1 MGDYGVCDYFLDN
14 KALMGQTAPQKNN
27 QSKASPRHLKLSYM
41 LRAIAC
47 LLLLGLYLSL
57 FAQDFS
63 HDPYLIG
70 FILLHTLIYPHI
82 VYRLVRTREQDAAA
96 TLLDAFLYGLAT
108 GFTGLNPYLVAV
120 LITGNSMTNLA
131 TGGASF
137 FLKGIASQLV
147 GAILGFAYMGF
158 EFRESLP
165 LLSLILASVSLLLYT
180 SVLALSIFKINQVL
194 INNKKRLKQR
204 GEELAH
210 LNALALAV
218 NRHLDLDSIMQAVME
233 TFERIYPFESLFVIK
248 YSLDH
253 KSIKIEG
260 AYGPALNENEVRAYK
275 QMEFDVEK
283 DKHSIF
289 VSSLENNRIINIPSL
304 TPSWVSKGCV
314 VDQALYQVKPSHS
327 IFCFPIHVDGQVEGG
342 VSFINYNNAMV
353 LDKTDIE
360 RVEEYLVQVA
370 SAIKNLRMYEAAQK
384 AQEEAERSEQAKS
397 SFLANMSHEIRTP
410 MTAIIGYSEVLLD
423 KKLTAEETESFIK
436 TVIRSGKHLL
446 TVINDI
452 LDISKLES
460 EKVEVENVEVSL
472 PSLLCDV
479 SEYAEILIKE
489 KPLEFF
495 FNVHFPIPAI
505 IHSDSTR
512 IKQILFNLVSNAVK
526 FTEQGSVRIEID
538 YHEGKLF
545 FYVKDTG
552 IGLSFDEQEKLFT
565 AFSQADSSTT
575 RLYGGSGLGLY
586 ISKNLAHLLKGNI
599 TVESNKL
606 EGSCFTF
613 YIEVGAPDS
622 LSMIEDKPRYD
633 EYVRSFTNH
642 DAVSILPSF
651 FGHVLVAEDNL
662 VNQKLIHKLLT
673 RVGLE
678 VTLVGNGEDA
688 VDYTRSGHYD
698 LILMDMQMPILG
710 GEDATKLI
718 REENNVP
725 IIAFTANVMHE
736 QIQGYLK
743 SGFDDVLPKPIDQ
756 NKLYDILGV
765 QLSKKRSNN
774 GVLVIEDNPVH
785 QNILKRIISV
795 ANPNL
800 PVTFLSNGQEAVDI
814 LKREKFDLVF
824 MDDLMPVLNGMQ
836 ATKQARES
844 GYTGAIYLMVENNK
858 KEQTLAMENGAT
870 GCLLKPLDKTSII
883 KLIHMNS

>member
-1 MGDYGVCDYFLDN
+1 
-14 KALMGQTAPQKNN
+14 MGQTAPDTDSVKQ
-27 QSKASPRHLKLSYM
+27 ASPKYLKLSYT
-41 LRAIAC
+41 LRVVAC
-47 LLLLGLYLSL
+47 LLLLCLYLSL
-57 FAQDFS
+57 FAEGYS
-63 HDPYLIG
+63 PDPLLIT
-70 FILLHTLIYPHI
+70 FIIAHTLVYPHV
-82 VYRLVRTREQDAAA
+82 VYRLLRTREQDQIA
-96 TLLDAFLYGLAT
+96 TLIDATLYGLAT
-108 GFTGLNPYLVAV
+108 GLTGLNPYLVAI

-131 TGGASF
+131 TGGLSF
-137 FLKGIASQLV
+137 FSKGFACQLV
-147 GAILGFAYMGF
+147 GAIAGFVYIGL
-158 EFRESLP
+158 EFRETLP
-165 LLSLILASVSLLLYT
+165 LLSLIIASVSLLLYT

-194 INNKKRLKQR
+194 IKNKKSLKRR

-218 NRHLDLDSIMQAVME
+218 NRHLDLDSIIQAVME
-233 TFERIYPFESLFVIK
+233 TFERIYPFESLFVVK

-260 AYGPALNENEVRAYK
+260 AYGSALNENEVRAYK

-283 DKHSIF
+283 DQRSIF
-289 VSSLENNRIINIPSL
+289 VSSLENNRIINIPNL
-304 TPSWVSKGCV
+304 TPSWVSKGCA

-327 IFCFPIHVDGQVEGG
+327 IFCFPIQFEGNVEAG
-342 VSFINYNNAMV
+342 VSFINYNDPIS
-353 LDKTDIE
+353 LDDHDIE
-360 RVEEYLVQVA
+360 RIEEYLVQVA
-370 SAIKNLRMYEAAQK
+370 NAIKNLRMYETAQK
-384 AQEEAERSEQAKS
+384 AQEDAERSEQAKS

-423 KKLTAEETESFIK
+423 KKLTPEETENFIQ

-460 EKVEVENVEVSL
+460 EKVNVEKVEVSI
-472 PSLLCDV
+472 PSLLNDV
-479 SEYAEILIKE
+479 SEYAGILIKE
-489 KPLEFF
+489 KPLDLFF
-495 FNVHFPIPAI
+495 RIHFPVPATI
-505 IHSDSTR
+505 RSDSTR

-526 FTEQGSVRIEID
+526 FTEQGSVSIEVD

-545 FYVKDTG
+545 FYIKDTG
-552 IGLSFDEQEKLFT
+552 IGLSFEEQEKLFT

-586 ISKNLAHLLKGNI
+586 ISKNLAGLLQGDI

-613 YIEVGAPDS
+613 YIEVGNREQF
-622 LSMIEDKPRYD
+622 SMIADQPCYD
-633 EYVRSFTNH
+633 EYMRSFKTH
-642 DAVSILPSF
+642 DAVSILPHFS
-651 FGHVLVAEDNL
+651 GHILVAEDNL
-662 VNQKLIHKLLT
+662 VNQKLIHKLLS

-725 IIAFTANVMHE
+725 IVAFTANVMHE
-736 QIQGYLK
+736 QVQGYLQA
-743 SGFDDVLPKPIDQ
+743 GFDDVLPKPIDQ
-756 NKLYDILGV
+756 KKLYEILGV

-774 GVLVIEDNPVH
+774 GILVVEDNHVD

-800 PVTFLSNGQEAVDI
+800 PITVLSNGQEAVDL
-814 LKREKFDLVF
+814 LKRQAFDLVF
-824 MDDLMPVLNGMQ
+824 MDNLMPVLDGVD
-836 ATKQARES
+836 AIEQARKN
-844 GYTGAIYLMVENNK
+844 GYNGSIYLMAENNK
-858 KEQTLAMENGAT
+858 KEQASGMESGAT
-870 GCLLKPLDKTSII
+870 GCLIKPLDKTNII